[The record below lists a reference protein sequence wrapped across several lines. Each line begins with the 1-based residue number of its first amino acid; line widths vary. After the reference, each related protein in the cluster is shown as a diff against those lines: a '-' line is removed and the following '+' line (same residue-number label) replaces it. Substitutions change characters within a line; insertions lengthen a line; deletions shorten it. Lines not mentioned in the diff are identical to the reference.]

1 MTLECEKVGGIN
13 LAQGVCDTEVPA
25 PVRLGAQKAMEDGIN
40 SYTRYDGLRVLRDAI
55 AWKMRTSNGIDADPE
70 TQITVSAGS
79 TGALYCACLAL
90 LDPGWRSSP
99 SPPAQALIRLAV
111 KGRCPIVPVPGPTL
125 PFTAVVVSGLPADS
139 FVYLG
144 ELPQQPQERSTLLSS
159 LRHERC
165 TLVTLETTGH
175 LPGLLASLL
184 DVLGDRRL
192 AVVAASERGTET
204 LWRGTIRGA
213 LEQPLPS
220 PYEGPRVLVIEG
232 ARGPAARW
240 DEERLKSEVGTLLG
254 KGLGAKQVSQQLAA
268 KSGWPRRDV
277 YRLAVEASPLRKNE

>member
-1 MTLECEKVGGIN
+1 VATLYVVG
-13 LAQGVCDTEVPA
+13 VPA
-25 PVRLGAQKAMEDGIN
+25 GDPGDITLRALRILGEVSCIVAGDVVRAQRLLD
-40 SYTRYDGLRVLRDAI
+40 RYELNTQLASLDDVGTLVGLLESSD
-55 AWKMRTSNGIDADPE
+55 
-70 TQITVSAGS
+70 
-79 TGALYCACLAL
+79 LAL

-99 SPPAQALIRLAV
+99 SPPARDLIRLAV

-232 ARGPAARW
+232 ARGTSARW
-240 DEERLKSEVGTLLG
+240 DEERLKSEVGTLLD
-254 KGLGAKQVSQQLAA
+254 KGLGAKQISQQLAA
-268 KSGWPRRDV
+268 ESGWPRRDV
-277 YRLAVEASPLRKNE
+277 YRLAVEANPLRKNE